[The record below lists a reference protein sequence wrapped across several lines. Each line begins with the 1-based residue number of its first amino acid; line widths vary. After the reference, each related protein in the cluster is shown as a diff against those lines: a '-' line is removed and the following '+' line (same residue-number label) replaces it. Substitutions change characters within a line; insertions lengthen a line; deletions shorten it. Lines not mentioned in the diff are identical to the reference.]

1 MVEDVREFFAK
12 QGPIA
17 GAFGSGYEPRGQQ
30 VEMAEAV
37 ARAMAEKTHL
47 LAEAGTGV
55 GKSFAYLVPAMLRC
69 LRGETVIIAT
79 NTIALQEQLILKD
92 VPLLVRLIEQAHPRA
107 EGEESPEG
115 RHQKD
120 SAREQEI
127 TPTPRPL
134 PRGGGDGERPR
145 IKPVL
150 VKGRGNYVSIRRLK
164 LASERQDKLFSD
176 ASARRSLHV
185 IEDWA
190 QTTLDGTL
198 STLPALERMG
208 VWDKVQSDS
217 GNCMGRK
224 CPTFD
229 RCFYQSAR
237 AELEGANLLICNH
250 ALFFSDLALRVQDV
264 GFLPR
269 YQHVVLD
276 EAHNVEDVASEHFG
290 RSLAE
295 GRVMHLLTTL
305 CHPKSGKGYL
315 PNLLLY
321 ASDPDA
327 VERAMQIAIRAQDVC
342 RGFFENVLRATR
354 PAEQSGTGFGPGG
367 GGRIRRSGAFE
378 NNLSE
383 ACAVLAQRL
392 NTLKELVKTDADRFE
407 LNGYAER
414 AKMIADDARVLVDQS
429 QPGCAYWVE
438 STGDEDWGGG
448 GYQKVTLACAPV
460 EVGPLLKE
468 RLFSAEHSV
477 VLTSATLAT
486 KTVEAAKA
494 STKKV
499 EERRFVPDEE
509 AVRTVEETP
518 PLPRFVQKQDAFAHA
533 MKRLGAEGA
542 RTMQVGSPF
551 DYSKQVELM
560 VDLTPPDA
568 DEDSFGGDGSGR
580 RRTWAD
586 DAAHVARRVMHHV
599 KETDGGAFVLFTS
612 LATLRAVAKLIRE
625 PLGALGHPVMA
636 QTIDGSRT
644 AMLEQFRKDER
655 SVLLGA
661 ASFWQGVDVRGRG
674 LRNVIITKLPFD
686 PPDRPLTQARHE
698 LIEARGGSSFGEDSL
713 PRAIIRFKQGFGR
726 LIRSAEDKGRVVVLD
741 PRLVRSGYGKQ
752 FLASLPPGVRVTTL
766 E

>member
-1 MVEDVREFFAK
+1 MTEEVRSILSAG
-12 QGPIA
+12 GPISTVL
-17 GAFGSGYEPRGQQ
+17 GSGYEPRAQQ

-55 GKSFAYLVPAMLRC
+55 GKSFAYLIPAMLRC
-69 LRGETVIIAT
+69 LRGETVLIAT

-92 VPLLVRLIEQAHPRA
+92 VPLLREMMEKGLRGKGA
-107 EGEESPEG
+107 EGQS
-115 RHQKD
+115 D
-120 SAREQEI
+120 SEN
-127 TPTPRPL
+127 PRPL
-134 PRGGGDGERPR
+134 

-164 LASERQDKLFSD
+164 QASERQDKLFND

-190 QTTLDGTL
+190 QHTLDGTL
-198 STLPALERMG
+198 STLPALERAG

-250 ALFFSDLALRVQDV
+250 ALFFSDLALRTQDV

-305 CHPKSGKGYL
+305 CHPRTGKGYL
-315 PNLLLY
+315 PNLMLY

-327 VERAMQIAIRAQDVC
+327 VERAMQLAIRAQDVC

-354 PAEQSGTGFGPGG
+354 PAGDQGAFGAGALGG
-367 GGRIRRSGAFE
+367 SGGRIRRSGAFE

-383 ACAVLAQRL
+383 ACAALAQRL
-392 NTLKELVKTDADRFE
+392 NGLKELVKTDADRFE

-438 STGDEDWGGG
+438 ATGDEDWGGG
-448 GYQKVTLACAPV
+448 GFQKVTLACAPV

-468 RLFSAEHSV
+468 RLFSGDFSV

-494 STKKV
+494 SPKKV

-509 AVRTVEETP
+509 AIQLEAP
-518 PLPRFVQKQDAFAHA
+518 PSLPKFVQKQDAFAHA

-551 DYSKQVELM
+551 DYAKQVELM
-560 VDLTPPDA
+560 VDLTPPDM
-568 DEDSFGGDGSGR
+568 DEFAEAISGER

-636 QTIDGSRT
+636 QTVDGSRT

-698 LIEARGGSSFGEDSL
+698 LIEARGGNSFGEDSL

-752 FLASLPPGVRVTTL
+752 FLASLPPGVRLTTL